1 MAKRIRDVDY
11 RLLIASAYSGFVIW
25 HAGLSGSIPLTI
37 SGGYTI
43 GEETYQA
50 GMNQTVFH
58 PMNLIMCGLIL
69 FVMPFVNY
77 AMHPDEEHTITVD
90 PALLE
95 NDVDRVYEIKTP
107 ADRIEHSKIL
117 WLIIV
122 VAGFAWIIQY
132 FMGVVKAG
140 GSVANALNLNV
151 VNFIFLFLGLLMHG
165 NLRRYVD
172 AIGDAAGENRQSRR
186 QKPLTRRKRHRLR

>member
-1 MAKRIRDVDY
+1 M
-11 RLLIASAYSGFVIW
+11 IASAYSGFVIG

-58 PMNLIMCGLIL
+58 PMNLIMCGLVL
-69 FVMPFVNY
+69 VLMPFVNY

-90 PALLE
+90 PSLLE
-95 NDVDRVYEIKTP
+95 NEEERTYRIETP
-107 ADRIEHSKIL
+107 ADKMEHSKIL
-117 WLIIV
+117 WAITVIAGIV
-122 VAGFAWIIQY
+122 WTVQY
-132 FMGVVKAG
+132 FAGVVKSG

-151 VNFIFLFLGLLMHG
+151 VNFIFLFLGLPWQ
-165 NLRRYVD
+165 
-172 AIGDAAGENRQSRR
+172 ASS
-186 QKPLTRRKRHRLR
+186 PTSS